1 MLKADEKGSVR
12 PAPAFAHLGGHF
24 GKVFRAGAGGN
35 AAPERDFSYY
45 SSESLDPGWI
55 LHLLRVGF
63 MLAVAAV
70 LGDIVRSAFLDPQR
84 AHLIL
89 PYDLMALAV
98 SFVASA
104 LTFDS
109 RFPRFW
115 KIVALGFCLSVIG
128 IVTAGCILLGVQLR
142 LFITIMVLLTAT
154 CALVPWEV
162 RWQAAL
168 TAGFLIAGAIDTA
181 FVRPATAETSTLWM
195 ATIVIGAVALA
206 SNRLW
211 AQWRL
216 KLMDTCRRLENTEIK
231 LRKIFE
237 ACPDTICINSLRDG
251 RYIDVNPRF
260 ATSGYSYE
268 EVVSERSQIANLWAD
283 PNQFYKFGGR
293 LAAHGFVQNMEV
305 ELKFRDGALRPY
317 LMSGAIIELE
327 GEPCAVTFASDMGR
341 LKRTERELI
350 AAREAALAASRAK
363 SEFLSSMSHEIRT
376 PMNAI
381 LGMADLLAET
391 SLTSEQRAFAETM
404 VSNGN
409 ALLDLI
415 NGILDLAK
423 VESGRLYLEE
433 TEFDLHPLIERIGET
448 LSMRAHEKGIELA
461 TRILPD
467 VPQRLIGDPLRL
479 RQVLINL
486 IGNAIKFTESGE
498 VLLTVE
504 NAPGPETAA
513 EGELA
518 LCFTVRDTGIGIPG
532 EQLETIFESFTQADS
547 SVTRRYGGSGLGLT
561 IARRLVDLMRGEIR
575 AESEVNRGST
585 FLFTARF
592 KRAQKPEIFQLEA
605 PALGRLRVLVV
616 DDNAASRSAL
626 AELLVSWDARV
637 TESAGAKD
645 ALSRSKRA
653 FDAALPYE
661 VALID
666 CSMPDID
673 GFELAK
679 RLRRRSIGAHSI
691 IMMLTSENLN
701 PKLARVR
708 KMGLHYL
715 VKPVKRY
722 ELTQALAAARENR
735 ESLHQ
740 GPPSEVKRVVEADR
754 RPLQLLLVE
763 DSPDNRML
771 IRAYLKNFPYDLDE
785 ADNGEVAVKKFMGSS
800 YDLVLMDMQMP
811 VTDGYTATRRIR
823 SWEREQNRSATPIM
837 ALTASALEEDVRNTL
852 EAGCTA
858 HLNKP
863 VKKSALIQLVGELT
877 GSAAPASNQPTHAP
891 SQVDQ
896 ASANGTASADGE
908 DGAPFDRTIQAQ
920 AKTD

>member
-1 MLKADEKGSVR
+1 MLTADEKGSVR
-12 PAPAFAHLGGHF
+12 PAPASTRSRGYF
-24 GKVFRAGAGGN
+24 GEVFRAGAGGN
-35 AAPERDFSYY
+35 VAPDRDLSSY

-98 SFVASA
+98 SFVAGA

-115 KIVALGFCLSVIG
+115 KIIALGFCLSLIG
-128 IVTAGCILLGVQLR
+128 IATAGCILLGVQLR
-142 LFITIMVLLTAT
+142 LFIIMMVLLSAT

-162 RWQAAL
+162 RWQATL

-181 FVRPATAETSTLWM
+181 LVRPATAQTGTLWM
-195 ATIVIGAVALA
+195 ATIVIGAIALA

-216 KLMDTCRRLENTEIK
+216 KLMDTCRRLENTETK

-251 RYIDVNPRF
+251 RYIEMNAQFTR
-260 ATSGYSYE
+260 SGYTRE
-268 EVVSERSQIANLWAD
+268 EMMRKPADTLVMWAD
-283 PNQFYKFGGR
+283 RREFMDFSRQLIERGVVHNLEASFR
-293 LAAHGFVQNMEV
+293 L
-305 ELKFRDGALRPY
+305 KDGSVHPCRV
-317 LMSGAIIELE
+317 SGAIVELD
-327 GEPCAVTFASDMGR
+327 GEPCAVTFSSDISR

-391 SLTSEQRAFAETM
+391 SLTSEQRTFTETM

-433 TEFDLHPLIERIGET
+433 TEFDLHPLIERVAET
-448 LSMRAHEKGIELA
+448 LSMRAHEKGLELA

-498 VLLTVE
+498 VVLTVE
-504 NAPGPETAA
+504 NAPVPESAA

-518 LCFTVRDTGIGIPG
+518 LCFIVRDTGIGIPG

-575 AESEVNRGST
+575 AESELNRGST

-592 KRAQKPEIFQLEA
+592 QRAQAGNF
-605 PALGRLRVLVV
+605 RTRC
-616 DDNAASRSAL
+616 
-626 AELLVSWDARV
+626 AR
-637 TESAGAKD
+637 
-645 ALSRSKRA
+645 
-653 FDAALPYE
+653 
-661 VALID
+661 
-666 CSMPDID
+666 
-673 GFELAK
+673 
-679 RLRRRSIGAHSI
+679 
-691 IMMLTSENLN
+691 
-701 PKLARVR
+701 AR
-708 KMGLHYL
+708 
-715 VKPVKRY
+715 
-722 ELTQALAAARENR
+722 QAAR
-735 ESLHQ
+735 
-740 GPPSEVKRVVEADR
+740 A
-754 RPLQLLLVE
+754 
-763 DSPDNRML
+763 
-771 IRAYLKNFPYDLDE
+771 
-785 ADNGEVAVKKFMGSS
+785 GS
-800 YDLVLMDMQMP
+800 
-811 VTDGYTATRRIR
+811 R
-823 SWEREQNRSATPIM
+823 
-837 ALTASALEEDVRNTL
+837 
-852 EAGCTA
+852 
-858 HLNKP
+858 
-863 VKKSALIQLVGELT
+863 
-877 GSAAPASNQPTHAP
+877 
-891 SQVDQ
+891 
-896 ASANGTASADGE
+896 
-908 DGAPFDRTIQAQ
+908 
-920 AKTD
+920 